1 MRILANIIN
10 TDPPDSDYVGGRIR
24 NYNSGTG
31 VPGTPVI
38 EELYGD
44 VVQFFQKL
52 LDLTGISANDLS
64 DNETNGHQ
72 TLEALKYF
80 IADPANIPYKNA
92 MIQDV
97 LSDYSVSGMGNGVGL
112 AVLNDT
118 DIAIADDGNDNLR
131 TLRFDGLSWS
141 QVGSSFSLSG
151 YTGVKICDFG
161 TDTIALSD
169 TVNNEIKVFTF
180 NGSVWSQVGS
190 AYSITIDST
199 TGLAMLDTNLLAV
212 ANDNIDELF
221 TLSWNGSSFSL
232 VGSALSITGLSSP
245 NIIALTTSRI
255 ILAAFSP
262 LEIRIYDW
270 NGSTWSQTGSG
281 VPLTGLTGYMTLV
294 AHNETDFT
302 FFNSSTNAHFRN
314 YHVNGSSIEEIGIRT
329 TQPSSGYVNPLIK
342 INNGLIVR
350 SDINNDQLTHHVRT
364 QII

>member
-38 EELYGD
+38 EQLYGD
-44 VVQFFQKL
+44 IVQFFQKL
-52 LDLTGISANDLS
+52 LDITQVSANDLP
-64 DNETNGHQ
+64 DNETNEHQ
-72 TLEALKYF
+72 TVEILAKF
-80 IADPANIPYKNA
+80 VADPANIPYKNA

-141 QVGSSFSLSG
+141 QVGSSFALTG
-151 YTGVKICDFG
+151 YNGVKICDFG

-169 TVNNEIKVFTF
+169 ALNDEIKVFTF

-190 AYSITIDST
+190 AYSVSVDSA
-199 TGLAMLDTNLLAV
+199 TGLAMLDTDLLAV
-212 ANDNIDELF
+212 ASSGTNELF

-232 VGSALSITGLSSP
+232 VGSALSITLSSP
-245 NIIALTTSRI
+245 DIIALTTSRI

-314 YHVNGSSIEEIGIRT
+314 YHVNGSSIEEIGIHT
-329 TQPSSGYVNPLIK
+329 TQSSSGFVNPLIK

-350 SDINNDQLTHHVRT
+350 SDTNNDQLTHHVRT